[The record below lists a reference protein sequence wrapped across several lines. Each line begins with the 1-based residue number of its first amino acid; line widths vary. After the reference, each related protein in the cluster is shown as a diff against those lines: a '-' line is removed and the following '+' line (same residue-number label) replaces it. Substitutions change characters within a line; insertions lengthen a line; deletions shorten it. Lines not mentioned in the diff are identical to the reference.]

1 MERSSGGQ
9 IACADLRP
17 YSCAVAIRTVITM
30 EMNEFES
37 RAQALVR
44 SGTLGYDQKIRRL
57 AALATDALPYPA
69 LSDPCREALDK
80 RVICDLYEGNAPF
93 APRYVLPDYARAM
106 RQGIEFLELPPPTNF
121 DDALAFLQIMYT
133 HVPSVTTYPVYL
145 GDLDTLLTPFVDDG
159 IDDERLDR
167 TLRRFWIGLDRM
179 LPDAFVHLDLGP
191 RDNRLVRSILRVERS
206 LRQAVPNITL
216 KVHPVLTPDDLIDDA
231 VRTVFE
237 TGKPHFVN
245 HPMMLADHG
254 QDYAAVSCYNS
265 LKIGGGAHTLV
276 RLNLKEVVLRHAGG
290 VEAFL
295 AETLPNFVEL
305 TAELGEARIRS
316 LVEEQRFFDT
326 HWLATEG
333 LVSIDRFAAMFGI
346 FGLAEC
352 VNLLMVHEGLDRGGE
367 ARYGHDATADA
378 LAIRVVERVAELV
391 AARPMPYCV
400 GGGGHC
406 YLHSQGGIDLD
417 VDVTAGTRIPVG
429 DEPAIFEHITT
440 CAPHHRLFPAGI
452 SDIFH
457 LDETAVRNPR
467 AVVDI
472 IRGAFASGMRDFT
485 FNLDSNEFVRITG
498 YLVRK
503 SDLVAIA
510 AHGGARHSSDYL
522 AAGSEDAYH
531 LTSRAV
537 KRIGCNERDS
547 R

>member
-1 MERSSGGQ
+1 ME
-9 IACADLRP
+9 ID
-17 YSCAVAIRTVITM
+17 
-30 EMNEFES
+30 EFQT
-37 RAQALVR
+37 RARELVQD
-44 SGTLGYDQKIRRL
+44 GTLGYDQKVRRL

-69 LSDPCREALDK
+69 LSDDCREALDK
-80 RVICDLYEGNAPF
+80 RVICDLYEGNAPYT
-93 APRYVLPDYARAM
+93 ARYILPDYELAL
-106 RQGIEFLELPPPTNF
+106 RQGLHHLELNPPTDL

-145 GDLDTLLTPFVDDG
+145 GDLDKVLAPFVTDD
-159 IDDERLDR
+159 IDDAELDR
-167 TLRRFWIGLDRM
+167 KLRRFWIGIDRM

-191 RDNRLVRSILRVERS
+191 HDSRVTRSIFRVERS

-216 KVHPVLTPDDLIDDA
+216 KVDPDVTPDDLVLDG

-245 HPMMLADHG
+245 HPMMVGDHG
-254 QDYAAVSCYNS
+254 DRYAAVSCYNS

-276 RLNLKEVVLRHAGG
+276 RLNLKEVALRHQGD
-290 VEAFL
+290 VESFL
-295 AETLPNFVEL
+295 TETLPHFVEL

-316 LVEEQRFFDT
+316 LVEEQHFFET

-333 LVSIDRFAAMFGI
+333 LIDIDRFSAMFGV

-352 VNLLMVHEGLDRGGE
+352 VNLLMAYEGGDAD
-367 ARYGHDATADA
+367 ARYGHDADADE
-378 LAIRVVERVAELV
+378 LAVRVVERVAGLV
-391 AARPMPYCV
+391 ATRPMPYCE
-400 GGGGHC
+400 GGGGRC

-417 VDVTAGTRIPVG
+417 DHVTAGTRIPVG
-429 DEPAIFEHITT
+429 DEPGMLRHIEA
-440 CAPHHRLFPAGI
+440 CAPHHHLFPAGI

-457 LDETAVRNPR
+457 VDETAVRNPE
-467 AVVDI
+467 AMVDI

-485 FNLDSNEFVRITG
+485 FNLDDNEFVRITG

-503 SDLVAIA
+503 SDLARIA
-510 AHGGARHSSDYL
+510 EHGQVRHGSDVL

-531 LTSRAV
+531 LTERSV
-537 KRIGCNERDS
+537 KRVGCHERAP